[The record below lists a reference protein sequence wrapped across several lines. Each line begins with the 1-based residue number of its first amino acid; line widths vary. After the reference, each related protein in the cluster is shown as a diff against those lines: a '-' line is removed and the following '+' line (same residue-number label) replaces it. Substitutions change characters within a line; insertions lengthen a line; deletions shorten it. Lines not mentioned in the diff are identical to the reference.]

1 MIRYADDAVLGFQKH
16 QDARACQSLLQ
27 RRLMQ
32 FGLKVHPAKTRL
44 VRFGR
49 FALKQ
54 YEERP
59 KRDFQVVLMITIQIK
74 LITFFDM
81 SPNIT

>member
-32 FGLKVHPAKTRL
+32 FGLKSLRQRSQRHKMTWARYSQRVNKWIPPPRIVHPYPLQHFYAKHPR
-44 VRFGR
+44 
-49 FALKQ
+49 
-54 YEERP
+54 
-59 KRDFQVVLMITIQIK
+59 
-74 LITFFDM
+74 
-81 SPNIT
+81 